1 MKKNNL
7 LIGLILS
14 ALVCGIIIC
23 SIEKNISLSKIFIGF
38 IIFIFPSIFITSF
51 QSKLTVFIIS
61 SITIILGFISYK
73 FQIYDIWIG
82 VLEALIIGRAINY
95 YRIRN

>member
-23 SIEKNISLSKIFIGF
+23 SIEKNISLPKIFIGF

-82 VLEALIIGRAINY
+82 VLEALIIGRVINY